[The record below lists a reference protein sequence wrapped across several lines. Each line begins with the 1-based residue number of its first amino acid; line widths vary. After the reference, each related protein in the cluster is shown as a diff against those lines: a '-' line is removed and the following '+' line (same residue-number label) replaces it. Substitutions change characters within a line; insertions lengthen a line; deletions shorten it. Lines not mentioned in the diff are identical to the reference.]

1 MTSLPPDLNRCGQ
14 DHGPSMCT
22 CRGGAIAVLY
32 ETHWNGILRP
42 RGNESWISKPSDTSF
57 LPIGQRVQTTTNPIL
72 GNINS
77 CALTPPRASSPAPR
91 ANATSRFLPAR
102 HYGGFVRS
110 SNPPTPSDDILYD
123 SSTTQVLSYSTSL
136 IPPMTQRSTPPAALG
151 ASKPTIALTPSK
163 ASYTA
168 NLSLPCPFSL
178 CVPSPSQ
185 VFHVYTEVPQVRPLV
200 LSCLTSPCHPSP
212 RLRTQ
217 DPCIPPPFFIASSGP
232 LCLRLRFYLYTKTPI
247 ATPRP
252 LYLHRSPLCLQ
263 VYIYRREAFGTFDFR
278 VFIV

>member
-1 MTSLPPDLNRCGQ
+1 MAS
-14 DHGPSMCT
+14 S
-22 CRGGAIAVLY
+22 A
-32 ETHWNGILRP
+32 P

-91 ANATSRFLPAR
+91 ANATSQVLTGSSLLTSTELVSSPPLYLSEPLFGSTPSTVL
-102 HYGGFVRS
+102 GGLVRS

-151 ASKPTIALTPSK
+151 ASKPTVALTPSK

-185 VFHVYTEVPQVRPLV
+185 VYHVYTEVPQVRPLV

-217 DPCIPPPFFIASSGP
+217 DPCIPPLFFIASSGP
-232 LCLRLRFYLYTKTPI
+232 LCLRLRFYLYTNTPI

-252 LYLHRSPLCLQ
+252 LFLHRSPLSLP
-263 VYIYRREAFGTFDFR
+263 VYIYSREAFGTFDFR

>member
-1 MTSLPPDLNRCGQ
+1 MAS
-14 DHGPSMCT
+14 S
-22 CRGGAIAVLY
+22 A
-32 ETHWNGILRP
+32 P

-91 ANATSRFLPAR
+91 ANATSQVLTGSSLLMSTKLVSSPPLYLSEPLFGSTPSTVL
-102 HYGGFVRS
+102 GGLVRS

-136 IPPMTQRSTPPAALG
+136 IPPMTQRFTV
-151 ASKPTIALTPSK
+151 ALTPSK

-168 NLSLPCPFSL
+168 NLSLSCPFSL
-178 CVPSPSQ
+178 CVSSPSQ

-217 DPCIPPPFFIASSGP
+217 DPCIPPPFFHCLLRTAMSTAKILFVHQDAYSYAKTTISTPEP
-232 LCLRLRFYLYTKTPI
+232 LCLL
-247 ATPRP
+247 
-252 LYLHRSPLCLQ
+252 
-263 VYIYRREAFGTFDFR
+263 VYIYSREAFGTFDFR